1 MEEENLDQGE
11 TQNML
16 VIDPNEDP
24 NQDYAPMNEMGGPFG
39 NQPPFSGH
47 GNGNLVPRDVIPE
60 EENERTQDSALLKIT
75 EEREETK

>member
-1 MEEENLDQGE
+1 MEEDNLDQGE

-16 VIDPNEDP
+16 VIDPTGGP
-24 NQDYAPMNEMGGPFG
+24 HQDYGPMNEMGGPFG
-39 NQPPFSGH
+39 NQPSYAAH
-47 GNGNLVPRDVIPE
+47 GDGNLVPKDVIPE